1 MAHNAA
7 TQMTQPQQPDTLFS
21 RGKKQVL
28 IFTSVWVGYL
38 IAYFILRSLLYALY
52 FKAVVTLS
60 DVLSLTVKS
69 HTLLFDLVILA
80 CAIIAGN
87 GITRGIRLFLVLPP
101 LYGCYKI
108 YMLIEHYHSGFPQEV
123 VQMLF
128 PIFQILMVLLLLAQ
142 IILFFLPAPRI
153 YFSTCATQRR
163 IRRQEKKQQA
173 KTTHDKL

>member
-7 TQMTQPQQPDTLFS
+7 TQVTQPQQPDTLFL

-28 IFTSVWVGYL
+28 IFTSVWIGYL
-38 IAYFILRSLLYALY
+38 IVYFIFRSLLYALY

-69 HTLLFDLVILA
+69 HTLLFDLIILA
-80 CAIIAGN
+80 LAIIAGI
-87 GITRGIRLFLVLPP
+87 GITRGIRPFLVLPP
-101 LYGCYKI
+101 LYGGYKI
-108 YMLIEHYHSGFPQEV
+108 YMLIKNYHSGLPQEV

-128 PIFQILMVLLLLAQ
+128 PIFQILMVLLLIAQ
-142 IILFFLPAPRI
+142 IALFFLPAPRV

-163 IRRQEKKQQA
+163 VHRKEKKQQK
-173 KTTHDKL
+173 KTTHDNL